1 MAKRRLHELAK
12 ERGLTARD
20 VIQALESAGIE
31 AKSALST
38 VEEVT
43 VEDALKKA
51 GLNAKPKKAASKP
64 AASAGAAQDG
74 APGVGQWIRLR
85 RRRRQLRRLHESQL
99 KDLAGLACTRP
110 ARATACAAARSFPP
124 PTDRRT
130 SRRPARS
137 SPWSP
142 SPPRGY

>member
-12 ERGLTARD
+12 ERGLTTRD

-51 GLNAKPKKAASKP
+51 GLNAKPKKPASKP

-85 RRRRQLRRLHESQL
+85 RRRRQLRRLHKSQL
-99 KDLAGLACTRP
+99 KDLAGLAVELYRIDSP
-110 ARATACAAARSFPP
+110 RGKDLAAERLKAAAETESELIEL
-124 PTDRRT
+124 DRHFG
-130 SRRPARS
+130 PVE
-137 SPWSP
+137 
-142 SPPRGY
+142 

>member
-12 ERGLTARD
+12 ERGLTTRD

-38 VEEVT
+38 VEEAT

-51 GLNAKPKKAASKP
+51 GLNAKPKKAASKA
-64 AASAGAAQDG
+64 AASAGAVQDG

-85 RRRRQLRRLHESQL
+85 RRRRQLRRLHDRRL
-99 KDLAGLACTRP
+99 RDLP
-110 ARATACAAARSFPP
+110 ARAAGPNGFAAPP
-124 PTDRRT
+124 AKAP
-130 SRRPARS
+130 
-137 SPWSP
+137 
-142 SPPRGY
+142 